1 MKTKLQKTQNK
12 CTHFCLSLPPR
23 SCSNPLHFRKI
34 NWFRED
40 NRVEYCI
47 ENTVFKYWNELVP
60 EYIHSTRSQMALSIT
75 LWKTNT
81 EEKSFILLRAKNMIK
96 NHDIN
101 NSLFYAWFIEK
112 CFTLVENKLSQKIAP
127 FFNSIIATEFF

>member
-1 MKTKLQKTQNK
+1 MLLCNALIQLHFYFRCSSWFFLFKKYLKTELQKTQNK

-96 NHDIN
+96 
-101 NSLFYAWFIEK
+101 K
-112 CFTLVENKLSQKIAP
+112 P
-127 FFNSIIATEFF
+127 